1 MTARYIILTS
11 IFSRALVNVANSL
24 YCTLDD
30 YLARIHGSVQ
40 LIGCS
45 LIWEIIFF
53 MRLPRPIDVLTIRN
67 KSIRI
72 FRHVDNL
79 HSFAESREKRNLTKK
94 L

>member
-1 MTARYIILTS
+1 MLQIVFTVLWMIIL
-11 IFSRALVNVANSL
+11 REEHN
-24 YCTLDD
+24 
-30 YLARIHGSVQ
+30 SVQ

-67 KSIRI
+67 KSVRI

-79 HSFAESREKRNLTKK
+79 HSVAESREKRNLTKK